1 MHKLIEFFLVM
12 VLATTGATYP
22 GVHLTDDKP
31 NADVARAQELL
42 SEVRKALGG
51 EAKLKAVQSLTAS
64 GKFRRILGS
73 QAPEM
78 SGEFDLEFLLPDK
91 FKRTENLTLMGGAA
105 QAIRIE
111 GFNGEQMFFDS
122 SSSGG
127 GMMMMRRPGGDDPKA
142 HAAQLRALKAEVTRT
157 LVAWLLSAPEAYQI
171 QFTYAGE
178 ADAPEGKADLI
189 DAKNADGFAAR
200 LFLDK
205 KTHQPLM
212 LSYRSVVPKMVLRT
226 VQASSREDGEK
237 KSKEIEK
244 QAQDEIAKAQNN
256 AQESDVQI
264 FYSDYR
270 TVDGVLLPH
279 KVSRS
284 VNGEVAEEWDMTK
297 FKINPPLKAEK
308 FKK

>member
-1 MHKLIEFFLVM
+1 MHKLIEFFLLM
-12 VLATTGATYP
+12 VFAATGVSYP
-22 GVHLTDDKP
+22 IADDKA
-31 NADVARAQELL
+31 NGDAARAQELL
-42 SEVRKALGG
+42 LQARNALGG
-51 EAKLKAVQSLTAS
+51 EAKIKAVQSFMAS
-64 GKFRRILGS
+64 GKFRRILGP

-105 QAIRIE
+105 QATRIE

-127 GMMMMRRPGGDDPKA
+127 MVMMRQPGGDDPKA
-142 HAAQLRALKAEVTRT
+142 QASRLRALKAEVARN
-157 LVAWLLSAPEAYQI
+157 LIAWLLTAPEAYQI

-178 ADAPEGKADLI
+178 ADSPEGKADII

-200 LFLDK
+200 LFLDQ

-212 LSYRSVVPKMVLRT
+212 LSYRAVMPKAVIRT
-226 VQASSREDGEK
+226 LQAPNREEGEK
-237 KSKEIEK
+237 KAKEMEK
-244 QAQDEIAKAQNN
+244 HTADEIAKAQQN
-256 AQESDVQI
+256 AQESDIQI
-264 FYSDYR
+264 FYADYR

-279 KVSRS
+279 RISRS
-284 VNGEVAEEWDMTK
+284 VNGEVAEEWEISK
-297 FKINPPLKAEK
+297 YKINPPLKAEK